1 LLERLANPFR
11 VLRRRPL
18 VRAPAPTLR
27 LVAAV
32 LVVLAVRVLVQQG
45 SLRPLA
51 DDTHLMGATD
61 VMGVMGVMGVTGVT
75 GVLGVLAVLGSGEVM
90 TIEAWRLRRGD

>member
-61 VMGVMGVMGVTGVT
+61 VMGVTGVMG
-75 GVLGVLAVLGSGEVM
+75 VLGSGEVM